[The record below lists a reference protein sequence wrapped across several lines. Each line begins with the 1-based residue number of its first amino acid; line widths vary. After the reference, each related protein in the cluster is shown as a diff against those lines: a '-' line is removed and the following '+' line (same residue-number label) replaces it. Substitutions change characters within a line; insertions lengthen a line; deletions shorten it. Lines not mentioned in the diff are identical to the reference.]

1 VGDEKVL
8 AAIEQVELDAI
19 AGFQYAQRELRVKA
33 GSKISLSF
41 PNLDPSMPHNVVI
54 VQPDRLTTIM
64 DASMKLSASPE
75 GLAKHYVPEDKGG
88 IVLSPVL
95 QSGKLKETDIEW
107 IASLSSKQAGFGFV
121 GTLSL
126 ILRGLFFESYFV

>member
-1 VGDEKVL
+1 M

-19 AGFQYAQRELRVKA
+19 ASFQYAHRELRVKA
-33 GSKISLSF
+33 GSKISLTF

-95 QSGKLKETDIEW
+95 QSGNSYVMYFRSPRTPGTKLYLCIYPEHW
-107 IASLSSKQAGFGFV
+107 
-121 GTLSL
+121 
-126 ILRGLFFESYFV
+126 

>member
-1 VGDEKVL
+1 M

-54 VQPDRLTTIM
+54 VQPDRLTAIM
-64 DASMKLSASPE
+64 DASMKLAASPD
-75 GLAKHYVPEDKGG
+75 GLAKHYVPEDKGV
-88 IVLSPVL
+88 IALSPVL
-95 QSGKLKETDIEW
+95 QSGNSYVMYFRSPRTPGVYPYLCTYPGHWQVMQGKLIVE
-107 IASLSSKQAGFGFV
+107 
-121 GTLSL
+121 
-126 ILRGLFFESYFV
+126 